1 MPSSLTPAQRVM
13 RARLAAHTS
22 WANTDDPSART
33 APARAAM
40 RQRFEDQVDP
50 DRVLSEADRARKA
63 ASAFK
68 AHMAALSLKGLQVRQ
83 QKRAAGGDAG

>member
-1 MPSSLTPAQRVM
+1 M
-13 RARLAAHTS
+13 RARLAAHKS

-50 DRVLSEADRARKA
+50 DRVLSESERARKA
-63 ASAFK
+63 DHEFRSYMAGLAFK
-68 AHMAALSLKGLQVRQ
+68 ASRARQ
-83 QKRAAGGDAG
+83 RKAGDVA